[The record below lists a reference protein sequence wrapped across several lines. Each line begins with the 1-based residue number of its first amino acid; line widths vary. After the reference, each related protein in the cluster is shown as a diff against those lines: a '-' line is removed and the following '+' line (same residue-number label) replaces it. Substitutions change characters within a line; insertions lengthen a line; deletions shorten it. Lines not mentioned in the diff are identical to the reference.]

1 MIQSVTRPAGVVL
14 NVRVALHT
22 VTNHPAWL
30 TQESLPVINRDG
42 VFQGILERSRVTEE
56 EKQLLTEAEEVND
69 LTTTRSALADIFWMG
84 VGAFLAT
91 GGDSLRRLEVE
102 D

>member
-1 MIQSVTRPAGVVL
+1 
-14 NVRVALHT
+14 
-22 VTNHPAWL
+22 
-30 TQESLPVINRDG
+30 VINRDG